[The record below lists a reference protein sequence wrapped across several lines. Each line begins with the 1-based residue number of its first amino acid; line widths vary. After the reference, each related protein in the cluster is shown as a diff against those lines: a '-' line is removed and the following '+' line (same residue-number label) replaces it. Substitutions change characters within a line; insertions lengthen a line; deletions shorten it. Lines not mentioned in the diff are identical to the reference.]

1 MFLSWYD
8 WQIAEFGIQQSL
20 THYIDEWLVK
30 QCWSAI
36 PVIILNIFFSMQ
48 VGETGKAVGID
59 HIPELVEESIKH
71 IKKDKLTRTL
81 LESER
86 IMLVSGDGRKGYP
99 SEGPYDAIHVGAA
112 APNLPEPVSFK

>member
-1 MFLSWYD
+1 
-8 WQIAEFGIQQSL
+8 
-20 THYIDEWLVK
+20 
-30 QCWSAI
+30 
-36 PVIILNIFFSMQ
+36 MQ

-112 APNLPEPVSFK
+112 SPILPEPVSFKQYFSYIVAVSFIDGGNWSTQRKPLSFIKSLTNFIT